1 MRNQRILF
9 MLPLLLIAAYLAFFA
24 DKTPEEELVAP
35 VARTTPIE
43 PVGQGQPAST
53 ASQPVAAPRFS
64 QEPDASG
71 VIPPAPRA
79 QLAELA
85 TAGGP
90 DLFAHG
96 VGPSPEERAAQEAQQ
111 QQEQQQA
118 VQPPPQF
125 PYAFIGK
132 QYDGQDWQAF
142 FEKGDS
148 TLIVSTGAVVDN
160 DFRVQSIK
168 PPQMLVL
175 HVPSKQI
182 INIDIDNAQ

>member
-1 MRNQRILF
+1 MKNQRVLY
-9 MLPLLLIAAYLAFFA
+9 MVPLLLIAAYLAFFA

-43 PVGQGQPAST
+43 PVGQGQPA
-53 ASQPVAAPRFS
+53 ASAPQAAAMPQFS

-71 VIPPAPRA
+71 VIPLAPRV

-85 TAGGP
+85 AAGGA

-96 VGPSPEERAAQEAQQ
+96 VGPSPEEQAAQQAQQ

-132 QYDGQDWQAF
+132 QFDGRDWQAF
-142 FEKGDS
+142 FEKGDT
-148 TLIVSTGAVVDN
+148 TLIVSSGAVVDN